1 MALNPA
7 TLRLVLAVI
16 PLTTAHFGMN
26 GSPGAPDG
34 GLSTAP
40 DGLLLPIGLALA
52 GVLLLVVIARW
63 RLKAGE
69 PSEAAESDAGVSG
82 DPDAPSTS
90 DRNLPRWL
98 DPSVVAARFRTD
110 TSTAARAA
118 AAVTIAPA
126 RAPVVFSDPI
136 DELAERMRVRYDGV
150 PLLDRPDDVLG
161 RTLGELDGGDEV
173 ELLERGEIWARVK
186 TPKAAAGWLPSMT
199 LAPVATDAEED
210 VLSARAPIQ
219 PAPPMPADDTPTL
232 EALLAIVAAQRLARQ
247 EVAIGPA
254 REAPITVN
262 DAPLA
267 TVNDAPLATVN
278 DAPLAPKRAR
288 SRTARTDRP
297 APKRLAHHEPAPGV
311 EPEPAA
317 KRPEPVAKRPE
328 PAARLDLAPAAP
340 KRPRSRQPGTGRPA
354 ARPH

>member
-16 PLTTAHFGMN
+16 PLTTAHFGVN
-26 GSPGAPDG
+26 GSPGSPDG

-63 RLKAGE
+63 RLKAGQ
-69 PSEAAESDAGVSG
+69 PSEAAESDAGASG
-82 DPDAPSTS
+82 DPDAASTN

-118 AAVTIAPA
+118 AAVAIAPP

-199 LAPVATDAEED
+199 LAPVATVAEED
-210 VLSARAPIQ
+210 VLEARAPIQ
-219 PAPPMPADDTPTL
+219 PEPPMPADDSPTL

-247 EVAIGPA
+247 EVAIGP
-254 REAPITVN
+254 RVAPV
-262 DAPLA
+262 
-267 TVNDAPLATVN
+267 TVN

-288 SRTARTDRP
+288 SRTPRTDRP
-297 APKRLAHHEPAPGV
+297 AAKRLAHHEPAPGV

-317 KRPEPVAKRPE
+317 KRPEP
-328 PAARLDLAPAAP
+328 AARLDLEPAAP
-340 KRPRSRQPGTGRPA
+340 KRPRTRQPGTVRPA

>member
-16 PLTTAHFGMN
+16 PLTTADFGMN
-26 GSPGAPDG
+26 GTPAAPDG

-63 RLKAGE
+63 RLKAGQ

-82 DPDAPSTS
+82 DPDAASTN

-118 AAVTIAPA
+118 AAVAIAPP

-199 LAPVATDAEED
+199 LAPMATVAEED
-210 VLSARAPIQ
+210 VLFTRAPIRTE
-219 PAPPMPADDTPTL
+219 PPMPADDSPTL

-247 EVAIGPA
+247 EVATGPA
-254 REAPITVN
+254 REAPITLI
-262 DAPLA
+262 DAPFA
-267 TVNDAPLATVN
+267 TVSDAPVG
-278 DAPLAPKRAR
+278 PKRAR
-288 SRTARTDRP
+288 SRTPRTDP
-297 APKRLAHHEPAPGV
+297 TAAKRLAHHEPAPGV

-317 KRPEPVAKRPE
+317 KRPEP
-328 PAARLDLAPAAP
+328 AARLDRESAAP
-340 KRPRSRQPGTGRPA
+340 KRPRPRQPGTVRPA

>member
-7 TLRLVLAVI
+7 TPRLVLAVI
-16 PLTTAHFGMN
+16 PLTTARFGMN
-26 GSPGAPDG
+26 ESPSAADG
-34 GLSTAP
+34 GLSSAP

-52 GVLLLVVIARW
+52 GVLALVVIARW
-63 RLKAGE
+63 RLKAGQQ
-69 PSEAAESDAGVSG
+69 SETAESDAGVSG
-82 DPDAPSTS
+82 DPDAASAS
-90 DRNLPRWL
+90 DRSLPRWL

-110 TSTAARAA
+110 TTTAARAA
-118 AAVTIAPA
+118 AAVAIAPA

-199 LAPVATDAEED
+199 LAPVATAEDED
-210 VLSARAPIQ
+210 DLDVRAPIL
-219 PAPPMPADDTPTL
+219 PEPPMPADESPTL
-232 EALLAIVAAQRLARQ
+232 EALLEIIAAQRLARQ
-247 EVAIGPA
+247 EVAIGPE
-254 REAPITVN
+254 REAP
-262 DAPLA
+262 A
-267 TVNDAPLATVN
+267 TVGDT
-278 DAPLAPKRAR
+278 PLAPKRPR
-288 SRTARTDRP
+288 SRAPRADRP
-297 APKRLAHHEPAPGV
+297 AVKRLAHHEPARSL

-317 KRPEPVAKRPE
+317 QLDVAS
-328 PAARLDLAPAAP
+328 AAQLDLAPAAP